1 MRQVI
6 AEIIEGFFQP
16 SYENFNNQMQTLQIP
31 QIKNPGFLLVSF
43 IIVEFLVLLFGKY
56 LWNSVVVKL
65 FTGVKQ
71 VNTIW
76 QILGLSIFVKMIT
89 N

>member
-1 MRQVI
+1 MRKVI

-16 SYENFNNQMQTLQIP
+16 KLENFNSQMKTLQIP

-56 LWNSVVVKL
+56 LWNTVVVKL
-65 FTGVKQ
+65 FSGVKP
-71 VNTIW
+71 VNTLW
-76 QILGLSIFVKMIT
+76 QILGLSIFIKMIT